1 MMKRPSLMIAAAVIA
16 ASVALGTACTKKPV
30 AEPVESSTAQT
41 TAQETEKPK
50 ETTAKAQ
57 ESTAQE
63 PEQKE
68 MHHMLQGTV
77 TKVTGDGGV
86 FTLQADDGKNYDI
99 KQSEIRDVEV
109 EIAED
114 VHIAIAYIGEPL
126 GKLEDVTLVV
136 ALPEQEEWSILTEK
150 GSTTANA
157 MSSFTIETDD
167 GQELSFLKDNCPI
180 EDGALGADSG
190 DRVAVTYVNSQGVN
204 YPVEI
209 KKAAD

>member
-1 MMKRPSLMIAAAVIA
+1 MMKRPSLMIAAVVIA

-30 AEPVESSTAQT
+30 AEPVESSTEQT

>member
-1 MMKRPSLMIAAAVIA
+1 MKRPSLMIAAAVIA

-68 MHHMLQGTV
+68 MYHMLQGTV
-77 TKVTGDGGV
+77 TKVTGDGSV

-109 EIAED
+109 DIAED
-114 VHIAIAYIGEPL
+114 VQVAIAYIGEPL

-190 DRVAVTYVNSQGVN
+190 DRVVITYVNSQGVN